1 MKHSIFSTKL
11 AMKIWLYIMLTV
23 IAILLVV
30 GIALEIF
37 FRHYVANETLR
48 NATRDTTYAADAFS
62 EEYENILK
70 RFVSHTASADSYQ
83 LMCDVSVPHTKEY
96 MNLNTSLQSQLSLY
110 TDSSSLI
117 HTAMFSDTKGQ
128 LFYSYKS
135 RLRDDTFS
143 PTDTYALSGAPSICI
158 HPATQSPFRGQSDMV
173 VITYLLTVNPSERM
187 VLLAD
192 SYENCDA
199 VLYFFLNA
207 QHIQDYLALY
217 YNGSTSDVL
226 LYLTD
231 GSGTPISLSSADDNY
246 AIATDTAIQRGIR
259 YLSGTGN
266 KLLHTGDRYILLVP
280 IANSDLYLANI
291 LPEYAVYT
299 RIRSLD
305 LMLLSIALVMFLL
318 IPFLLFFVTR
328 FVTKPLKLLMQS
340 VQEIEIGTYEKPAD
354 GIPPADEIGQLSRSI
369 DSMYQTIQQQFRQ
382 IKQDERENFQMELR
396 LLSEQ
401 INPHFL
407 YNTLECINM
416 EIYNHH
422 NDTASSMLSNLGGY
436 LRISLSYG
444 NSQHLISQ
452 EVDQVKAYVN
462 IMNYRFRHSIHL
474 TTNID
479 SDLLSMKILKSILQ
493 PLVENALKHGFSIDS
508 SVYFPI
514 APMIDISIWR
524 EPDTLSIAITDNG
537 AGIDIEHAKEIMYG
551 SGTDADGRHHVGLH
565 NIYHRLNSFYGKTDI
580 TFSSIPFYENKI
592 LIRFPYQNFCE
603 TQNECD

>member
-1 MKHSIFSTKL
+1 MKGLPYET
-11 AMKIWLYIMLTV
+11 LYIFHKISHEDL
-23 IAILLVV
+23 
-30 GIALEIF
+30 ALYHADCYCNPACRRHRIRNIF
-37 FRHYVANETLR
+37 PPLCGKRNPAECHTRYNLR
-48 NATRDTTYAADAFS
+48 CRRIS

-340 VQEIEIGTYEKPAD
+340 VQEIEIGTYENRLTESLLPT
-354 GIPPADEIGQLSRSI
+354 RSV
-369 DSMYQTIQQQFRQ
+369 S
-382 IKQDERENFQMELR
+382 
-396 LLSEQ
+396 
-401 INPHFL
+401 
-407 YNTLECINM
+407 
-416 EIYNHH
+416 
-422 NDTASSMLSNLGGY
+422 
-436 LRISLSYG
+436 
-444 NSQHLISQ
+444 
-452 EVDQVKAYVN
+452 
-462 IMNYRFRHSIHL
+462 
-474 TTNID
+474 
-479 SDLLSMKILKSILQ
+479 
-493 PLVENALKHGFSIDS
+493 
-508 SVYFPI
+508 
-514 APMIDISIWR
+514 
-524 EPDTLSIAITDNG
+524 
-537 AGIDIEHAKEIMYG
+537 
-551 SGTDADGRHHVGLH
+551 
-565 NIYHRLNSFYGKTDI
+565 
-580 TFSSIPFYENKI
+580 
-592 LIRFPYQNFCE
+592 
-603 TQNECD
+603 

>member
-1 MKHSIFSTKL
+1 
-11 AMKIWLYIMLTV
+11 MKIWLYIMLTV

-37 FRHYVANETLR
+37 FRHYLANETLR

-328 FVTKPLKLLMQS
+328 FVT
-340 VQEIEIGTYEKPAD
+340 
-354 GIPPADEIGQLSRSI
+354 
-369 DSMYQTIQQQFRQ
+369 
-382 IKQDERENFQMELR
+382 
-396 LLSEQ
+396 
-401 INPHFL
+401 
-407 YNTLECINM
+407 
-416 EIYNHH
+416 
-422 NDTASSMLSNLGGY
+422 TA
-436 LRISLSYG
+436 
-444 NSQHLISQ
+444 
-452 EVDQVKAYVN
+452 E
-462 IMNYRFRHSIHL
+462 
-474 TTNID
+474 T
-479 SDLLSMKILKSILQ
+479 
-493 PLVENALKHGFSIDS
+493 
-508 SVYFPI
+508 
-514 APMIDISIWR
+514 
-524 EPDTLSIAITDNG
+524 PDAVRTGD
-537 AGIDIEHAKEIMYG
+537 
-551 SGTDADGRHHVGLH
+551 
-565 NIYHRLNSFYGKTDI
+565 
-580 TFSSIPFYENKI
+580 
-592 LIRFPYQNFCE
+592 
-603 TQNECD
+603 